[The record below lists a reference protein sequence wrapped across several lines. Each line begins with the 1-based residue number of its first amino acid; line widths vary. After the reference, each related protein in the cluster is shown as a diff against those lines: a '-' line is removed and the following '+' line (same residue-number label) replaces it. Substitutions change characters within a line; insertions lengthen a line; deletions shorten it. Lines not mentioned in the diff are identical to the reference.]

1 MQQPLHDMQSR
12 RPLLVFSDDWG
23 RHPSSSQHLIRRLLT
38 QRPVVWVN
46 SIGTRPP
53 RLDLRTA
60 QRVIEK
66 LGHWTA
72 PGRRSMSH
80 DQSEPQNGADV
91 SLAPRVISPRMW
103 PSFAKPWMRRVNR
116 HLLASALRPVIAEL
130 PEPPIAI
137 TTLPIVADLIDALP
151 VHRWVYYCVDDFSQW
166 PGYDGA
172 TMQAMERDMI
182 PRMDSVIAA
191 SQSLVE
197 TMASRGV
204 EATLLTHGV
213 DLRHWQ
219 AADSPPGKG
228 PLQIVFW
235 GVIDRRMDIDWVA
248 ALDVALERE
257 RIDARI
263 VLVGPREDPD
273 PRLWTLPRVI
283 HQAAVPYDALPA
295 LAASAAVLVMP
306 YADLPATRA
315 MQPLK
320 LNEYLASGKP
330 AVVRD
335 LPATRAWRAAC
346 DLCDSAET
354 FATRVVERLRSG
366 LPLEQ
371 RAARTDLDYEGW
383 DAKASTFDSLISL
396 DRAASTDSRQK
407 CVAA

>member
-1 MQQPLHDMQSR
+1 MQQPLHDMPAR

-46 SIGTRPP
+46 TIGTRPP

-80 DQSEPQNGADV
+80 DQSEPQTGADV

-103 PSFAKPWMRRVNR
+103 PSFAKPWMRQLNR

-172 TMQAMERDMI
+172 TMQAMERDLV
-182 PRMDSVIAA
+182 PRMDRVIAT
-191 SQSLVE
+191 SQALVDA
-197 TMASRGV
+197 MGRLDA

-213 DLRHWQ
+213 DLKHWQ
-219 AADSPPGKG
+219 AIDG
-228 PLQIVFW
+228 PLNLSPAQIVFW
-235 GVIDRRMDIDWVA
+235 GVIDRRMDVDWVA
-248 ALDVALERE
+248 ALDAALERE
-257 RIDARI
+257 HIDAHI

-273 PRLWTLPRVI
+273 PRLWALPRVVYR
-283 HQAAVPYDALPA
+283 AAVQYDELPA
-295 LAASAAVLVMP
+295 LAANAAVLVMP

-320 LNEYLASGKP
+320 LNEYLASGRP

-335 LPATRAWRAAC
+335 LPATRPWGVAC
-346 DLCDSAET
+346 DVCNSAEA
-354 FATRVVERLRSG
+354 FAARVVERLRTG
-366 LPLEQ
+366 LPPEQ
-371 RAARTDLDYEGW
+371 RAARAALERESW
-383 DAKASTFDSLISL
+383 DAKASTFDSLL
-396 DRAASTDSRQK
+396 GAERAASADSSHK
-407 CVAA
+407 CAAA